1 MSGLVATLPLPLPS
15 PSPSSA
21 PRSASE
27 FFSDPYDS
35 HPLWF
40 KPSLFLSPGFDSESY
55 ISELRTFVPFDTLRS
70 QLRSH
75 LASLNRELVDLINR
89 DYADFVNL
97 STKLV
102 DIDAA
107 VIRMRAPLLELR
119 EKITGFRGSVEAAL
133 FSLRNGL
140 HQRSDAAASREVLE
154 LLLNTF
160 HVVSKVE
167 KLIKV
172 LPTTPCH
179 WQNEDAKSLVRSCMS
194 DEIPTEQ
201 DGTTMRET
209 QSMLLE
215 RIASEVNRL
224 KFYMAHA
231 QNLPFIENMEKSIQ
245 IASVLLD
252 ANLGHC
258 FIDGLNNSDT
268 SVLYNCL
275 RAYAAIDNTNNAEE
289 IFRTTIVA
297 PFIHKIISHETSAD
311 ATGISGDEL
320 ENDYKQIKHFI
331 AKDCKLL
338 LEISSTDK
346 SGLHVFNFLANSIL
360 KEVLL
365 AIQKVKPGAFS
376 PGRPTEFLKNYKAS
390 LDFLAYLEGYCP
402 SRSAV
407 TKFRAE
413 AICIEF
419 MKQWN
424 VGVYFSL
431 RFQEIAGGLDS
442 ALTSSSLV
450 FIQDSDSDKPSSPNL
465 MLRQS
470 VTLLESLR
478 SCWKEDVLVFSAA
491 DKFLRLTLQL
501 LSRYCNWVSS
511 VVNTRKSNASPSP
524 GCEWALSATAE
535 DFIYVIH
542 DVHCLVS
549 EVRGDYA
556 GHISHHLSSCSS
568 GVLDVVRKSMLH
580 GGESLENVIPL
591 VTKTIIE
598 VIVDKSVE
606 GLRQL
611 RGITATFM
619 MPNKPLPVRHSPYV
633 IGLLRPLK
641 DFLEG
646 DKARHYLTHETKEEL
661 LLGTVTEI
669 SRRYYELAAELV
681 SEARKRETVLQKH
694 RQNAQKRAGAASSL
708 SDQNVSETD
717 KMCMQLFLDLQEY
730 GRNISELGLN
740 PADIP
745 PYCSLWQCVAPADR
759 QNTTSV

>member
-1 MSGLVATLPLPLPS
+1 MSDLVATS
-15 PSPSSA
+15 PA
-21 PRSASE
+21 PRSATD

-40 KPSLFLSPGFDSESY
+40 KPSLFLSPDFDSESY

-70 QLRSH
+70 ELRSH

-102 DIDAA
+102 DIDTA
-107 VIRMRAPLLELR
+107 VARMRAPLLDLR
-119 EKITGFRGSVEAAL
+119 EKITGFRGSVDSAL
-133 FSLRNGL
+133 FSLRSGL
-140 HQRSDAAASREVLE
+140 QQRSDAAAAREVLE
-154 LLLNTF
+154 LLLDTF

-172 LPTTPCH
+172 LQTTPSD
-179 WQNEDAKSLVRSCMS
+179 WQNEDANSMGRSSLN
-194 DEIPTEQ
+194 DENSAQ
-201 DGTTMRET
+201 NDGTTMRET

-215 RIASEVNRL
+215 RIASEMNRL

-231 QNLPFIENMEKSIQ
+231 QNLPFIENMEKRIQ
-245 IASVLLD
+245 SASVLLD
-252 ANLGHC
+252 ASLGHC

-275 RAYAAIDNTNNAEE
+275 RAYAAIDNTKNAEE

-297 PFIHKIISHETSAD
+297 PFIHKIIAHETSAD
-311 ATGISGDEL
+311 SAGTSGDEL
-320 ENDYKQIKHFI
+320 ENNYKQIKHFI
-331 AKDCKLL
+331 VKDCKLL

-346 SGLHVFNFLANSIL
+346 SGLHVFNFLANSVL
-360 KEVLL
+360 KEVLS

-413 AICIEF
+413 AIYIEF

-431 RFQEIAGGLDS
+431 RFQEIAGALDS
-442 ALTSSSLV
+442 SLASASLV
-450 FIQDSDSDKPSSPNL
+450 FIQDSNPDQTRTPNL

-478 SCWKEDVLVFSAA
+478 ACWKEDVLIFSAA

-501 LSRYCNWVSS
+501 LSRYCIWVSS
-511 VVNTRKSNASPSP
+511 ALNNRKGSASPSP
-524 GCEWALSATAE
+524 GCEWAVSATAD
-535 DFIYVIH
+535 DFVYVIH
-542 DVHCLVS
+542 DVNCLVS
-549 EVRGDYA
+549 EVCGDFL
-556 GHISHHLSSCSS
+556 GHILHYLSSCSTE
-568 GVLDVVRKSMLH
+568 VLDVVKMSMLQ
-580 GGESLENVIPL
+580 GENSLKKVLPL
-591 VTKTIIE
+591 LTNTIIE

-606 GLRQL
+606 DLRQVK
-611 RGITATFM
+611 GITATYRM
-619 MPNKPLPVRHSPYV
+619 SNKPLPVRHSPYV
-633 IGLLRPLK
+633 VGILRPLK
-641 DFLEG
+641 AFLEG
-646 DKARHYLTHETKEEL
+646 DKARHYLTDKTREEL
-661 LLGTVTEI
+661 LLGTATEI
-669 SRRYYELAAELV
+669 TRRYYELVAELV
-681 SEARKRETVLQKH
+681 SAARKTESSLQKL
-694 RQNAQKRAGAASSL
+694 RQSARAQKRGGAASGV
-708 SDQNVSETD
+708 SDHNVSETD
-717 KMCMQLFLDLQEY
+717 KMCMQLFLDIQEY
-730 GRNISELGLN
+730 GRNISALGLK

-745 PYCSLWQCVAPADR
+745 AYCSLWQCVAPADR
-759 QNTTSV
+759 QNVISV